1 MQLTINGEARTID
14 PVDTVDAM
22 LRQLGLDP
30 RGVVVELN
38 RAIIRRADVAASR
51 VHDGDTV
58 EIVHFVGGG

>member
-1 MQLTINGEARTID
+1 MQLTINGESRTLD

-38 RAIIRRADVAASR
+38 RAIIRRADIAGAPVQ
-51 VHDGDTV
+51 DGDTV

>member
-1 MQLTINGEARTID
+1 MQLTINGESRTLD

-38 RAIIRRADVAASR
+38 RAIVRRADIAASP
-51 VHDGDTV
+51 VQDGDTV

>member
-1 MQLTINGEARTID
+1 MQLTINGEPRSIES
-14 PVDTVDAM
+14 VDTVDAM

-38 RAIIRRADVAASR
+38 RTIIRRADVAASR
-51 VHDGDTV
+51 VQDGDTV

>member
-1 MQLTINGEARTID
+1 MQLTINGESRTLD
-14 PVDTVDAM
+14 QVDTVDGM

-51 VHDGDTV
+51 VQDGDTV

>member
-1 MQLTINGEARTID
+1 MQLTINGESRTLD
-14 PVDTVDAM
+14 QVDTVDRM

-51 VHDGDTV
+51 VQDGDTV

>member
-1 MQLTINGEARTID
+1 MQLTINGEPRTLD

-38 RAIIRRADVAASR
+38 RAIIRRADIAASP
-51 VHDGDTV
+51 VQDGDTV